1 MGDTMKTVYLAGRL
15 FNAAEQLHN
24 LMLEKHL
31 TALGYRVILPQ
42 REALRFVHDG
52 TFDLP
57 GLVED
62 CRHVSAD
69 PENIYVGNVD
79 GPDADSGT
87 CVEYGIAIQ
96 ATGRA
101 IIYRTDFRT
110 SEQHELGVNGMLKLQ
125 TTRFVYYPSTLT
137 NLDSVESYYQALAA
151 KIHEGVT
158 SLAL

>member
-1 MGDTMKTVYLAGRL
+1 MKRLYLAGRL

-24 LMLEKHL
+24 LMLEKFL
-31 TALGYRVILPQ
+31 KLLGYQVILPQ
-42 REALRFVHDG
+42 REALRFMHDG
-52 TFDLP
+52 KLDLP

-62 CRHVSAD
+62 CRRTSAN
-69 PENIYVGNVD
+69 PENVYVGNID

-125 TTRFVYYPSTLT
+125 TTRLVYHPSALT
-137 NLDSVESYYQALAA
+137 DLASVEDYYRSLAG
-151 KIHEGVT
+151 KIHEAVT
-158 SLAL
+158 SLVH